1 MGYIC
6 ALTVIVLGSLSRAD
20 DLAGLDEIEAG
31 LNSVEAHAYAY
42 DLFTNDSKFNSVLE
56 GIESGN
62 ADWIRIGKHLE
73 QYSDG
78 GMATD
83 LAISFAKAVQSNPSY
98 SLSVMSDYEVW
109 WSCSV
114 PLLEPTKAEF
124 DSFIESTIIA
134 LEKLDDIKVFEKQK
148 SCLDALEKARNFS
161 ENEWP
166 DNI

>member
-1 MGYIC
+1 MKYIC
-6 ALTVIVLGSLSRAD
+6 ALTLIVLGSLSRAD

-31 LNSVEAHAYAY
+31 LNSVEAHLYAY
-42 DLFTNDSKFNSVLE
+42 NLFTNNSKFNSVLE
-56 GIESGN
+56 GIESGD
-62 ADWIRIGKHLE
+62 ADWIRIGKRLK

-78 GMATD
+78 GVGTD

-98 SLSVMSDYEVW
+98 SLSVMTDYEVW

-114 PLLEPTKAEF
+114 PLIEPTKAEF

-134 LEKLDDIKVFEKQK
+134 LEKLDDIKVFEKKK
-148 SCLDALEKARNFS
+148 SCLDALEKVRNFS
-161 ENEWP
+161 ENEWQ